1 MYTVT
6 MNAPRTAR
14 ERARAE
20 LTREILTAAKRQL
33 GEVGPTA
40 LSLRAVAR
48 ELGMASSAVYRYF
61 ASRDELL
68 TALLLEGF
76 GDIGAAAER
85 ALAAREGDAPVERW
99 LAVWRAVREWA
110 LAHRHEFA
118 LLFGTPVPGY
128 TAPQETGPA
137 AGRMP
142 LTLVAIAAEARAAG
156 ALAEVPGPK
165 CDPALLD
172 DAVQEIAAAVGG
184 PPEDAAGLVLAW
196 NRLVGMIAF
205 ELHGHFHRVIT
216 DYEAFFEHA
225 ARVEATRIGLD

>member
-1 MYTVT
+1 MRGIIVGFDGSPP
-6 MNAPRTAR
+6 AQRALEWAHEQAR
-14 ERARAE
+14 RRGGP
-20 LTREILTAAKRQL
+20 LTA
-33 GEVGPTA
+33 VH
-40 LSLRAVAR
+40 
-48 ELGMASSAVYRYF
+48 VYRSPSHHAPGQAPYPT
-61 ASRDELL
+61 L
-68 TALLLEGF
+68 G
-76 GDIGAAAER
+76 G
-85 ALAAREGDAPVERW
+85 GDAPVERW